1 MRWWWM
7 AGRRLHEGQKKRA
20 AEEGGKKG
28 GFVYHVRIVLRAKD
42 LNLLGPMCVS
52 SLYLALLWVRGPA
65 WRTKLVHFVGARQR
79 ACGLH
84 SHSSGLLNRGVVS
97 YEVLGTDDI
106 ASTS

>member
-1 MRWWWM
+1 MRV
-7 AGRRLHEGQKKRA
+7 R
-20 AEEGGKKG
+20 KKG
-28 GFVYHVRIVLRAKD
+28 QLRKVEKRVGLCIMSGFRAKD

-52 SLYLALLWVRGPA
+52 SLYSALLWVRGPA
-65 WRTKLVHFVGARQR
+65 WRTKLVHLVGARQR

-106 ASTS
+106 APTS

>member
-1 MRWWWM
+1 MRV
-7 AGRRLHEGQKKRA
+7 R
-20 AEEGGKKG
+20 KKG
-28 GFVYHVRIVLRAKD
+28 QLRKVERVRIAYHARLVLRARH
-42 LNLLGPMCVS
+42 LGLLRPTCVS

-65 WRTKLVHFVGARQR
+65 CRTKLVHFVGARQR

-106 ASTS
+106 APTS